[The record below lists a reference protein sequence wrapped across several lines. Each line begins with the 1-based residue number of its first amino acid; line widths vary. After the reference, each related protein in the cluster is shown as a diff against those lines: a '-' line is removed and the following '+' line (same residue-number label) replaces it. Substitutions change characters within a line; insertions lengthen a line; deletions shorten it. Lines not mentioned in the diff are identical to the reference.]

1 MRKILSYILLTVMLF
16 SLASCGS
23 GEEAS
28 VKPFDTKAESAD
40 VDERVIGENS
50 SLRLEWDDD
59 TKGVVLYDLK
69 SGLSYGTS
77 PASEGEEQLD
87 EFGMPIKRS
96 PNVNSPI
103 TISYLDYET
112 NTVID
117 STAYSAAVEDGR
129 VRCAKGKNSIL
140 VEFYFDTPKIMV
152 PVQYILKDDCLQI
165 KINAKDIQEDKNK
178 LIKVSVAP
186 FFCSAKNDSED
197 SYIFVPSGSG
207 ALIKP
212 TYLSSQGTNYS
223 SQVYGFDSTIEVLS
237 ETSNRE
243 SVRLPVYGARM
254 SNGRGAL
261 AIIDSGADS
270 AVIEVTAGSG
280 AYGYTAV
287 YSSFLIRGYTGHV
300 ANLFSGINV
309 ESTVYSER
317 KIDGTLSVGFYPL
330 SGDNADY
337 IGMAKVYREY
347 LIKKYNMTE
356 VSRDMSLGLT
366 LLGGTVVSDSF
377 CGIPYTKLYA
387 ATTLKQAAA
396 VLSDVLKETGL
407 PVNAVLKGFGT
418 AGVDTGTVGG
428 GYKLAGKLGNNKD
441 LFELQRLCDDYSS
454 QLFFDY
460 DIVRFAKTGKGASVF
475 SDACVNAGEKKAS
488 QYLYNPA
495 VLSREKST
503 LYYLLTP
510 SKLGGAV
517 QRALSSSGKMK
528 LKGISF
534 STLTSMSYSDYGNKA
549 VSDFYAKSGFA
560 KTATDSLKTVKKS
573 NYKIASSAA
582 NDYAAALSDV
592 IMNAPTQS
600 DKEHIFYTD
609 VPFYETVFKGY
620 VPMTVE
626 SINLRADGKAAVL
639 KAIEGGCG
647 LNYTVIDHRSDR
659 MTASKLPVFYNSVYS
674 DIKEDILK
682 TAESLGDYYKAVG
695 GAHIT
700 GHKILTENLRATIF
714 DNGMTVYVNYGDA
727 AAASP
732 EGEVG
737 AGGFLLAKGEIS

>member
-1 MRKILSYILLTVMLF
+1 MRKILSYILLIVMLF

-23 GEEAS
+23 GGEAS

-40 VDERVIGENS
+40 ADERVIGENS

-59 TKGVVLYDLK
+59 TKDAVLYDLK

-77 PASEGEEQLD
+77 PAKEEEQLD

-140 VEFYFDTPKIMV
+140 VEFYFDAPKIMV

-186 FFCSAKNDSED
+186 FFCSAKNDSDD

-212 TYLSSQGTNYS
+212 TYLSRQGTNYS

-254 SNGRGAL
+254 SGRKGAL

-317 KIDGTLSVGFYPL
+317 KIDGTLSVAFYPL

-356 VSRDMSLGLT
+356 ISGDMSLGLT
-366 LLGGTVVSDSF
+366 FLGGTVVSDSF

-441 LFELQRLCDDYSS
+441 LSELQRLCDDSSS

-534 STLTSMSYSDYGNKA
+534 STLTSMSYSDYGNKT

-560 KTATDSLKTVKKS
+560 KTVTDSLKTVKKS

-600 DKEHIFYTD
+600 DREHIFYTD

-674 DIKEDILK
+674 DIKEDISK
-682 TAESLGDYYKAVG
+682 TAESLDDYYKAVG
-695 GAHIT
+695 GAHII
-700 GHKILTENLRATIF
+700 GHRILTENLRVTFF
-714 DNGMTVYVNYGDA
+714 DNGTAVYVNYGDT

-732 EGEVG
+732 AGEVK